1 MEVAGAFICK
11 AYAARGLGHTAA
23 MPSILL
29 IPGLAC
35 DAGLFAHQCAV
46 LPGAVVAQAHAD
58 ALTIAEMAALLLA
71 AHPGELLPVG
81 CSMGGMVAL
90 EMARQAPRRVRALAL
105 LGSSARPDTPQLI
118 ALRTQAIAAFE
129 AGRLDEVLRANVM
142 FAFHPLHAA
151 QKPLVE
157 AYMAMVR
164 RAGVPRLVSQNRAV
178 MARADL
184 RPALHAITC
193 PALLACGEADGLTP
207 PEQAREMAALLPQAK
222 LEIVP
227 GAGHML
233 TLEQPAR
240 VTALLQHWLAS
251 ISA

>member
-1 MEVAGAFICK
+1 MSLA
-11 AYAARGLGHTAA
+11 
-23 MPSILL
+23 PLL

-35 DAGLFAHQCAV
+35 DGELFAHQVAT
-46 LPGAVVAQAHAD
+46 LDGAVVATAHLD
-58 ALTIAEMAALLLA
+58 AATVAEMAALLLA
-71 AHPGELLPVG
+71 AHPGELVPVG

-118 ALRTQAIAAFE
+118 ELRTQAIAAFQ

-151 QKPLVE
+151 QPALVE
-157 AYMAMVR
+157 RYVAMVR
-164 RAGVPRLVSQNRAV
+164 RAGVRRLVSQNRAV

-184 RPALHAITC
+184 RPALRAIAC
-193 PALLACGEADGLTP
+193 PALVVCGEADGLTL
-207 PEQAREMAALLPQAK
+207 PEHSRELVELLPQAR

-233 TLEQPAR
+233 TLEQPER
-240 VTALLQHWLAS
+240 MTALQRGWLAT
-251 ISA
+251 I

>member
-1 MEVAGAFICK
+1 MPVA
-11 AYAARGLGHTAA
+11 
-23 MPSILL
+23 PLL

-35 DAGLFAHQCAV
+35 DAELFAHQVAT
-46 LPGAVVAQAHAD
+46 LGGARVAQAHAD
-58 ALTIAEMAALLLA
+58 AQTVAEMAAILLA
-71 AHPGELLPVG
+71 THAGELVPVG

-90 EMARQAPRRVRALAL
+90 EMARQAPRRVRAMAL

-142 FAFHPLHAA
+142 FAFHPLHAKQPA
-151 QKPLVE
+151 LIE
-157 AYMAMVR
+157 RYIAMVR
-164 RAGVPRLVSQNRAV
+164 RAGVRRLVSQNRAV

-184 RPALHAITC
+184 RPALRGIGC
-193 PALLACGEADGLTP
+193 PVLVVCGEADALTP
-207 PEQAREMAALLPQAK
+207 PEQSRELAKLLPHAR

-233 TLEQPAR
+233 TMEQPER
-240 VTALLQHWLAS
+240 VSTLVHSWLAALS
-251 ISA
+251 SV

>member
-1 MEVAGAFICK
+1 MEEAGAFIRK

-35 DAGLFAHQCAV
+35 DAELFAAQRAA
-46 LPGAVVAQAHAD
+46 LPGAAVATAHAD
-58 ALTIAEMAALLLA
+58 AQTLAEMAALLLA
-71 AHPGELLPVG
+71 AHPGDLLPVG

-90 EMARQAPRRVRALAL
+90 EMARQAPRRQQQ

-193 PALLACGEADGLTP
+193 PVLVACGEADGLTP
-207 PEQAREMAALLPQAK
+207 PEQAREMAALLPHAK

-240 VTALLQHWLAS
+240 VTALLQHWLS
-251 ISA
+251 TLSA

>member
-1 MEVAGAFICK
+1 
-11 AYAARGLGHTAA
+11 
-23 MPSILL
+23 MPFTPLL

-35 DAGLFAHQCAV
+35 DGELFAHQVAT
-46 LPGAVVAQAHAD
+46 LGGASVATAHAD
-58 ALTIAEMAALLLA
+58 ASTVAEMAALLLA
-71 AHPGELLPVG
+71 AHAGELVPVG

-118 ALRTQAIAAFE
+118 ELRTQAIAAFQ

-151 QKPLVE
+151 QPAIVE
-157 AYMAMVR
+157 RYIAMVK
-164 RAGVPRLVSQNRAV
+164 RAGVRRLVSQNRAV

-184 RPALHAITC
+184 RPALGAVTC
-193 PALLACGEADGLTP
+193 PALVVCGEADALTP
-207 PEQAREMAALLPQAK
+207 PEHTRELAALLPRAR

-233 TLEQPAR
+233 TLEQPER
-240 VTALLQHWLAS
+240 VTALLRGWLAS
-251 ISA
+251 L

>member
-1 MEVAGAFICK
+1 
-11 AYAARGLGHTAA
+11 
-23 MPSILL
+23 MPPILL

-35 DAGLFAHQCAV
+35 DAELFAAQRAA
-46 LPGAVVAQAHAD
+46 LPGAVVAEAHAD
-58 ALTIAEMAALLLA
+58 AETIAEMAARLLA
-71 AHPGELLPVG
+71 VHAGELVAVG
-81 CSMGGMVAL
+81 HSMGGMVAL
-90 EMARQAPRRVRALAL
+90 EMARQAPRRMRALAL
-105 LGSSARPDTPQLI
+105 LGSSARADTPQLI

-151 QKPLVE
+151 QPALAE
-157 AYMAMVR
+157 PYMAMVR

-184 RPALHAITC
+184 RPALRTITC
-193 PALLACGEADGLTP
+193 PVLVACGEADGLTP
-207 PEQAREMAALLPQAK
+207 PEHARELAASLPHAR

-233 TLEQPAR
+233 TMEQPAR
-240 VTALLQHWLAS
+240 VTALLQHWLA
-251 ISA
+251 AL